1 MGDSGT
7 PHFTDPTDEG
17 TRPSSLTVLHRA
29 AMAVR
34 TDSLT
39 KSGVEKLRILSE
51 SKFLQVLEDMVE
63 SSLAGRVGTP
73 PGPAVSP
80 GRTDTTGME
89 ELYSAKW
96 EDLRDHH
103 KESLSRIEGRM
114 ERLSKL
120 FESISSA
127 FERIHGASP
136 RLPASKAPDHLA
148 LLRQMML

>member
-1 MGDSGT
+1 MEDPGA
-7 PHFTDPTDEG
+7 PHRTDLTDVG
-17 TRPSSLTVLHRA
+17 ARPGSLEVFHRA
-29 AMAVR
+29 ATPVR

-51 SKFLQVLEDMVE
+51 SRFLQVLEEMVE

-73 PGPAVSP
+73 PSPAATP
-80 GRTDTTGME
+80 GRADATGIE

-96 EDLRDHH
+96 EDLRDQH
-103 KESLSRIEGRM
+103 KENLSRIEGRM

-136 RLPASKAPDHLA
+136 RLPAAKAPDHLT

>member
-1 MGDSGT
+1 MEDPGA
-7 PHFTDPTDEG
+7 PHRMDPTDEG
-17 TRPSSLTVLHRA
+17 ARPRSLEVLHRA
-29 AMAVR
+29 ATAVR

-63 SSLAGRVGTP
+63 SSLAGRVVTP
-73 PGPAVSP
+73 PGPATSP
-80 GRTDTTGME
+80 GHADVTGIE
-89 ELYSAKW
+89 DFYSAKW
-96 EDLRDHH
+96 EDLRDQH
-103 KESLSRIEGRM
+103 KDNLSRIEGRM

-120 FESISSA
+120 FESIASA

-136 RLPASKAPDHLA
+136 RLPAAKAPDHLT